1 MTRAATGAL
10 DPGRFKTDAL
20 TQVLEKLS
28 QRGQA
33 DHWCCGN
40 FGIAEALS
48 YIGKQANLP
57 EAQNKGSV
65 LLEETLERG
74 LKGGF
79 FLLQSRFG
87 ENFCFSPRLVR
98 GSPGVRYP
106 PLRSP
111 LPTTFHGFSSFQF
124 HLPLA

>member
-79 FLLQSRFG
+79 FRLQSSIG
-87 ENFCFSPRLVR
+87 ENFCFSPSLFRGTAGIGYSLLRLAH
-98 GSPGVRYP
+98 PGE
-106 PLRSP
+106 
-111 LPTTFHGFSSFQF
+111 LPCI
-124 HLPLA
+124 LAFEV